1 MVSKAEELKHVAAMK
16 KAGVPQKYVKEEAAE
31 AAAMK
36 KGGSTNKYMKFSDTG
51 TPMGMAPVKM
61 ARGGGI
67 EQRGK
72 TRGKIV

>member
-36 KGGSTNKYMKFSDTG
+36 CGGKVK
-51 TPMGMAPVKM
+51 KM

-67 EQRGK
+67 EIRGK

>member
-1 MVSKAEELKHVAAMK
+1 MVSKAEELKHVEAMK

-31 AAAMK
+31 AAEMK
-36 KGGSTNKYMKFSDTG
+36 CGGKVK
-51 TPMGMAPVKM
+51 KM

-67 EQRGK
+67 ELRGK

>member
-31 AAAMK
+31 AAEMK
-36 KGGSTNKYMKFSDTG
+36 CGGKVK
-51 TPMGMAPVKM
+51 KM

-67 EQRGK
+67 ELRGK